1 MTNGEMNSMTCKME
15 EYRQLIDKHL
25 HDTLVETDS
34 RYAPLVEAM
43 RYSLNAGGKRI
54 RAILCLLFCEAVGGN
69 FENAIKAAC
78 AIEMMH
84 TYSLIHDDLPSMDN
98 DDTRR
103 GMPSNHIKFGEF
115 TAILAG
121 DALQAFAFE
130 TLSSSD
136 LPQENIVKMVKVLAQ
151 AVGVHGMCGGQYLDL
166 SGEGRQ
172 LTVDELLE
180 IYSMKTSALISAAT
194 QLGVIAG
201 GGMQKQIDAANAY
214 AQSIGLAF
222 QVRDDVLD
230 RTATAEELGK
240 PIGSDEENKK
250 STFAFLLGIEEC
262 EQMVKEET
270 EKAITAIKGEFG
282 DIKSLI
288 WLAEALVTRMK

>member
-15 EYRQLIDKHL
+15 EYRQLINKHL
-25 HDTLVETDS
+25 YDTLVETDS

-103 GMPSNHIKFGEF
+103 GMPSSHIKFGEF

-121 DALQAFAFE
+121 DTLQAFAFE
-130 TLSSSD
+130 TLVNSD
-136 LPQENIVKMVKVLAQ
+136 LPQESIVKMVKVLAQ
-151 AVGVHGMCGGQYLDL
+151 TVGVHGMCGGQYLDL

-172 LTVDELLE
+172 LTIEELLE

-201 GGMQKQIDAANAY
+201 GGTQEQINAANAY

-222 QVRDDVLD
+222 QVRDDILD

-250 STFAFLLGIEEC
+250 STFAFLLGIEAC
-262 EQMVKEET
+262 EQMVREET
-270 EKAITAIKGEFG
+270 ENAITAIKGEFG
-282 DIKSLI
+282 DTKSLV
-288 WLAEALVTRMK
+288 WLATALVTRMK

>member
-1 MTNGEMNSMTCKME
+1 MINDETCDMTCKME
-15 EYRQLIDKHL
+15 KYRKLIDEHL
-25 HDTLVETDS
+25 QDLLIEVNS
-34 RYAPLVEAM
+34 NYAPAVEAM
-43 RYSLNAGGKRI
+43 RYSLLAGGKRI

-69 FENAIKAAC
+69 SENAVKAAC

-98 DDTRR
+98 DDIRR

-130 TLSSSD
+130 TLANSD
-136 LPQENIVKMVKVLAQ
+136 LPQENIVKMVKTLAQ
-151 AVGVHGMCGGQYLDL
+151 AAGVHGMCGGQYLDL

-172 LTVDELLE
+172 LTTEELIEL
-180 IYSMKTSALISAAT
+180 YSMKTSALLSAAA

-201 GGMQKQIDAANAY
+201 GGTQEQINAADAY
-214 AQSIGLAF
+214 AQSVGLAF

-230 RTATAEELGK
+230 CIATPEELGK

-250 STFAFLLGIEEC
+250 STFAFLLGIEAC
-262 EQMVKEET
+262 EQMVREET
-270 EKAITAIKGEFG
+270 EKAITAVEGEF
-282 DIKSLI
+282 DNTEFLTL
-288 WLAEALVTRMK
+288 LANILATRMK